1 MRMMNAALLTGPY
14 DWDAE
19 LLPLPEFQQRLAQV
33 RKVLAEQQVA
43 ALLVHGNS
51 LEYGALAWLTGFVP
65 KLGPAFALIN
75 IEDPIRLLISGSP
88 SMLPAAKR
96 LTWID
101 DVNAVGDLK
110 SSLTDWLSQLRDA
123 AGLSVG
129 LWGDP
134 LMTFRANLAV
144 RTAIQRFGRIV
155 ELHDRL
161 QAVRLAKSP
170 RERELLRR
178 ACAILTISHDAF
190 LDAVRHG
197 CGARS
202 AALAAERS
210 AFQAGAQDV
219 RILASAKDGGAPV
232 AFDGAVDP
240 IRNPLIACIAVRFA
254 GYWTEGFLTCG
265 TNRGSL
271 VRAQAALSAM
281 LSHARADQTFSALR
295 AIGEREIS
303 PYRANRFIRV
313 DELDSIGLGLDD
325 VSGGGSRAGRDL
337 KAGGV
342 YTLCAGAAGEGS
354 DSAIVSA
361 VIAVDAR
368 NTEILWPSVAGPS
381 DAVSVRESQ

>member
-1 MRMMNAALLTGPY
+1 MMNTALLTGPY

-19 LLPLPEFQQRLAQV
+19 LLPLPEFQERLAQV
-33 RKVLAEQQVA
+33 RRVLAEQQVA
-43 ALLVHGNS
+43 ALVVHGNS

-65 KLGPAFALIN
+65 KLGPAFALISR
-75 IEDPIRLLISGSP
+75 EDPIRLLIAGSP

-110 SSLTDWLSQLRDA
+110 LSLADWFSQLPDA

-134 LMTFRANLAV
+134 LMTLRANLAV
-144 RTAIQRFGRIV
+144 RAAIQRFGRIV

-178 ACAILTISHDAF
+178 ACAMLTISHDAF
-190 LDAVRHG
+190 LDAVRQG

-232 AFDGAVDP
+232 AFDGAFDP

-254 GYWTEGFLTCG
+254 GYWSEGFLTCG
-265 TNRGSL
+265 SNRGSL

-295 AIGEREIS
+295 ATGEREIS

-325 VSGGGSRAGRDL
+325 VSGGGSGAGQDL

-381 DAVSVRESQ
+381 NAVSVRESP